1 MNRCKS
7 LPNEDCNEMHGS
19 NVRRRQQSAKAG
31 RIKPSK
37 RSASWSMKYKG
48 MEIDL
53 GVVALDGQGWRL

>member
-1 MNRCKS
+1 
-7 LPNEDCNEMHGS
+7 MHGS

-53 GVVALDGQGWRL
+53 GVVALDGRAWRL